1 MSNGGGDIQILTQK
15 RSQRQYSHNDDI
27 QQSLKLTVKTV
38 EQTNSYLNLKKA
50 NSNQESRTIVHKQP
64 T

>member
-1 MSNGGGDIQILTQK
+1 MPNGGGDIQILTQK
-15 RSQRQYSHNDDI
+15 RSQRQYRHNDDI